1 MSCDDEPPPPGRST
15 QAVSPPPALPPA
27 KGTLA
32 RRVRRV
38 LRSTVTVPVDD
49 ALLSQAKMLDA
60 LFTDLLLN
68 DAGGDTFGDRAGLDL
83 ALRAQKQC
91 KDTVETIKEIERQKT
106 KW

>member
-1 MSCDDEPPPPGRST
+1 MSCDDAPPPPGRPT

-27 KGTLA
+27 QGTLA

-38 LRSTVTVPVDD
+38 LRSTIAVPMDD
-49 ALLSQAKMLDA
+49 ALNAQAKMLDA
-60 LFTDLLLN
+60 LFTDLVLN

-91 KDTVETIKEIERQKT
+91 KETVEILKDIERQKT